1 MAPLLDTWFHLDAE
15 SSSQLRDSSRGL
27 KFTRKSSLSRFVP
40 RTWPYL
46 ILIKDVSKVEHT
58 HKKGPF
64 FLLVFFQRQKG
75 KDVLLLTDALKKE
88 STACRA
94 RAVSQRPIKISM
106 EKRLR
111 EASVL
116 VSGIRWL
123 WLTFNKRFLLLR
135 FVLWMAQQQQPVT
148 LGTPQHS
155 TNKGKSTIAVIVY
168 STSCMTSG
176 EHR

>member
-46 ILIKDVSKVEHT
+46 ILKKDVSKVEHT

-75 KDVLLLTDALKKE
+75 KDVLLLTDALKKKE
-88 STACRA
+88 HSVSCSGSKPASNKDLDGEATTRSVSAGVGYTLTLIDIQQTVPSSSFCAVDGPAAATSDTRHTTAQHKQGEIDNCGY
-94 RAVSQRPIKISM
+94 
-106 EKRLR
+106 
-111 EASVL
+111 SV
-116 VSGIRWL
+116 
-123 WLTFNKRFLLLR
+123 
-135 FVLWMAQQQQPVT
+135 
-148 LGTPQHS
+148 QH
-155 TNKGKSTIAVIVY
+155 
-168 STSCMTSG
+168 
-176 EHR
+176 ELHDFR